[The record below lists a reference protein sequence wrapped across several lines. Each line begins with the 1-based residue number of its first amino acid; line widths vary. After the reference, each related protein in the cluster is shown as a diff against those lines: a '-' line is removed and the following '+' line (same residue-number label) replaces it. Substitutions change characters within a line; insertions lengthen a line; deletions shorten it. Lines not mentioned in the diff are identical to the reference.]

1 MTSAAQI
8 LGPAGPLSRARP
20 GFTARQAQI
29 ELATAVE
36 QAAADGAI
44 LIAEAGTGTGK
55 TFAYLVPALQSGGK
69 VLIST
74 GTRTLQDQL
83 FHRDLPEVQRLL
95 GVPAVVALLKGRS
108 NYICLQALEE
118 TAESGWFQSK
128 DEAAQVEQVLHFVRR
143 SRRGDRSELSGI
155 AEDAPVW
162 SRLVSTRESCRGSE
176 CAHYEDC
183 YVMKARREAAQADVV
198 VVNHALFLAD
208 LALREEGITDLLPQ
222 ADLVIFDEAHQLPQS
237 ASRFFSESVSLTQL
251 QEWSRE
257 ALGAAL
263 KHSPESADWSAWAR
277 EIEAALRALRAG
289 CTAVEQAPGQRLAL
303 DTLPEPDTYNA
314 LLTQALEAL
323 ARLGQGIR
331 AVQERH
337 PDLELQA
344 RRSAELLEVLG
355 RQRCGSRAEV
365 SEPPQ
370 EGAFV
375 QDSEMGSAPASVNA
389 KTTTDAKEVW
399 VRWIELQGQH
409 LRWHAAP
416 LSVARQFSR
425 HKQEGQAWVF
435 TSATLSVHGSFQ
447 HFIQQLGLHGAR
459 TASWASPFDYAEQ
472 GLLCVPEDL
481 PQPAS
486 PEFSSAFLD
495 CITPLVRA
503 NPGGTLVL
511 CTTLRAVD
519 RCADHLTEALGGE
532 QPRRRVLRQGELG
545 RHQLLEFFRK
555 SHRSVLVGS
564 ASFWEGLDLPGD
576 QLTLVLI
583 DKLPFA
589 PPDDPLTEA
598 RLRARREAGGNPFF
612 EYQLPEAAMMLKQG
626 AGRLIRSHQDRG
638 VLLVGD
644 VRLIQKPYG
653 KLLWRGLPPFR
664 RTRSATEAEAFLK
677 QLPAT
682 KTT

>member
-1 MTSAAQI
+1 MTSAAEI
-8 LGPAGPLSRARP
+8 LGPNGPLARARA
-20 GFTARQAQI
+20 GFVPRQAQI

-36 QAAADGAI
+36 QACADGAM

-55 TFAYLVPALQSGGK
+55 TFAYLIPALRFGGK

-108 NYICLQALEE
+108 NYICLQALED

-128 DEAAQVEQVLHFVRR
+128 DEAAQVEQVLQFVRR
-143 SRRGDRSELSGI
+143 SRRGDRSELSAI
-155 AEDAPVW
+155 PEDAPVW
-162 SRLVSTRESCRGSE
+162 GRLVSTRESCRGSE
-176 CAHYEDC
+176 CAHYEEC

-208 LALREEGITDLLPQ
+208 LALREEGITDLLPET
-222 ADLVIFDEAHQLPQS
+222 DLVIFDEAHQLPQS

-257 ALGAAL
+257 ALAAAL

-277 EIEAALRALRAG
+277 DIEASLRALRQA
-289 CTAVEQAPGQRLAL
+289 CAAVEQAPGQRLAL
-303 DTLPEPDTYNA
+303 QALPESETYDA
-314 LLTQALEAL
+314 CLQQALEAL

-337 PDLELQA
+337 PDLEVQV
-344 RRSAELLEVLG
+344 RRSSELLEVLA
-355 RQRCGSRAEV
+355 RQRNQ
-365 SEPPQ
+365 PQ
-370 EGAFV
+370 A
-375 QDSEMGSAPASVNA
+375 A
-389 KTTTDAKEVW
+389 DAADVGEVW
-399 VRWIELQGQH
+399 VRWLELQGQH

-447 HFIQQLGLHGAR
+447 HFIQQLGLHGAK
-459 TASWASPFDYAEQ
+459 TASWSSPFDYVEQ
-472 GLLCVPEDL
+472 GLLCVPEEL

-486 PEFSSAFLD
+486 PEFAQAFLE
-495 CITPLVRA
+495 CVTPLVLA

-519 RCADHLTEALGGE
+519 RCADYLREALADAK
-532 QPRRRVLRQGELG
+532 PHRRVLRQGELG

-555 SHRSVLVGS
+555 SYRPVLVGS

-664 RTRSATEAEAFLK
+664 RTRHAPEAEAFLK
-677 QLPAT
+677 TLAMNPSGSSPIE
-682 KTT
+682 